1 MSTMSK
7 APAIVLASGS
17 VYRRE
22 LLQRILTEFE
32 SVTPEVDEA
41 PSVDESPQST
51 ALRLSK
57 LKAFSCAKIR
67 PDALVIGSDQV
78 PALENRHL
86 DKPGSHERAVAQL
99 QACAGKTVV
108 FYTAVSIVGPGIAP
122 MESYVDETIV
132 KFRPLGEAQIQRY
145 LELERP
151 YDCAGS
157 FKAEALGIVLFE
169 KIENRDPT
177 ALQGLPLIWL
187 AKILRQRGVDLP

>member
-1 MSTMSK
+1 MTMNSK
-7 APAIVLASGS
+7 VPPVLLASGS

-22 LLQRILTEFE
+22 ILQRILTVFDC
-32 SVTPEVDEA
+32 VTPEVDES
-41 PSVDESPQST
+41 PSVDESPEST

-78 PALENRHL
+78 PALGERQL
-86 DKPGSHERAVAQL
+86 GKPGSHDRAVEQL
-99 QACAGKTVV
+99 HACSGESVI
-108 FYTAVSIVGPGIAP
+108 FYTAVSVVGPGASP
-122 MESYVDETIV
+122 MQYYVDETIV
-132 KFRPLGEAQIQRY
+132 KFRSLSDAQIQRY
-145 LELERP
+145 LELEQP

-169 KIENRDPT
+169 SIETRDPT

-187 AKILRQRGVDLP
+187 SDVLRGRGIDLP